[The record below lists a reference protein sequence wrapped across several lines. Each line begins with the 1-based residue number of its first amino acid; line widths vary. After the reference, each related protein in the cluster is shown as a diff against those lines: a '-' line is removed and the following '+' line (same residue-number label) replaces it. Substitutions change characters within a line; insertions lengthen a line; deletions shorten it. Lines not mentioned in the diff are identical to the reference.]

1 MENAYK
7 GIGEKIKEQRLK
19 KGLTQRELAGE
30 KITRNMLSLIES
42 GNASPS
48 IPTLVYISERL
59 GIPIAY
65 FFSATDEDVAV
76 FRKMSVISELKESF
90 KNRKY
95 SECTAICSA
104 LPERAVDDE
113 VAYILALTH
122 IGLAEERA
130 QDLEILLAMRELD
143 TASAFAERSLYCDD
157 KLTSS
162 ISYLRELYSA
172 VCSDSV
178 SDVLCD
184 LSYCSQFI
192 SADIIRYFSTI
203 KSLAGDGAA
212 CYTFTSGSYFYKHI
226 FALKLVADGKINE
239 AQKRLRDL
247 SLDPET
253 PYFMQYRVLS
263 DLENAAN
270 ISGDYRLAY
279 SSSRR
284 RIEFI
289 KRNQI

>member
-1 MENAYK
+1 METTFK

-19 KGLTQRELAGE
+19 KGLTQRELAGD

-48 IPTLVYISERL
+48 IPTLLYISERL
-59 GIPIAY
+59 GTPIAY
-65 FFSATDEDVAV
+65 FFSATDDDVAV
-76 FRKMSVISELKESF
+76 FRKMSVIAELKASF
-90 KNRKY
+90 RSKKY
-95 SECTAICSA
+95 NECKAICST
-104 LPERAVDDE
+104 LPERAIDDE
-113 VAYILALTH
+113 VAYILALSH
-122 IGLAEERA
+122 IGLAEEKA
-130 QDLEILLAMRELD
+130 QGLEILSATHELD
-143 TASAFAERSLYCDD
+143 TASTFAERSLYSDD
-157 KLTSS
+157 KLLGS
-162 ISYLRELYSA
+162 ISYLRELYSS

-184 LSYCSQFI
+184 FSYCCQFI
-192 SADIIRYFSTI
+192 SADLVRYFSTI
-203 KSLAGDGAA
+203 KSLTED
-212 CYTFTSGSYFYKHI
+212 CSPPYTFANGSYFYKHVL
-226 FALKLVADGKINE
+226 ALKLIAEGRINE

-270 ISGDYRLAY
+270 ISGDYKLAY